1 MECRR
6 ELHSQSKQLQKR
18 KVDVENKILLDT
30 IGTDVEIILYA
41 GFAELNKAVTRDNMR
56 GGFKR

>member
-6 ELHSQSKQLQKR
+6 ERHSQSKQLQKR

-56 GGFKR
+56 GGIKR